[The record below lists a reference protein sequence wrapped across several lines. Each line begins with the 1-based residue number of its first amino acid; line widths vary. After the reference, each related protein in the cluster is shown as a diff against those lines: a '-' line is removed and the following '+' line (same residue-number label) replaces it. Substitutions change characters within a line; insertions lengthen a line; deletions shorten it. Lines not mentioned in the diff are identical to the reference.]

1 MSMLRSRARRG
12 VLAALVVTLHAGL
25 QAAFVAVAPR
35 LPLDA
40 GAIALAAASALVM
53 LVAAAALW
61 TLALRAVARGT
72 LLTLFI
78 VGLVV
83 GASAVVAP
91 VALPVVVAL
100 ASPLIAV
107 GSPSTA
113 AAIARR
119 HPWRTL
125 AWLIVTAVA
134 VVLATIVAMLLG
146 LLSPGAP
153 GAALAWVL
161 IGVGAVGLI
170 GAWVRWAGARTSPRP
185 AQP

>member
-12 VLAALVVTLHAGL
+12 VLAALVVTSHGGL

-40 GAIALAAASALVM
+40 GAIAPAAASALVM

-113 AAIARR
+113 AAIA
-119 HPWRTL
+119 
-125 AWLIVTAVA
+125 
-134 VVLATIVAMLLG
+134 
-146 LLSPGAP
+146 P

-170 GAWVRWAGARTSPRP
+170 GAWVRWAGARTSPGP